1 MLEYRSL
8 DRSCTLP
15 VVWPS
20 NLTVLTAKFI
30 VQSDI
35 YCPWRHE
42 FFSVIIS
49 WNVYPKCISYRKSA
63 FMMISS
69 YDDLRDH
76 SKLKH
81 VVNVSGSLPGADKMN
96 MCTGMFD
103 DLQCCNILF
112 LRCHLTVMF
121 VCIQIGKAAFQRHN
135 DPLDAALFYLAMKK
149 KAVLW
154 GLFRYLHYSWIEL
167 LSSLIEV
174 FHITFM
180 GCWDVCFFFFFSQVS
195 AWWEDDSVLQKQLHW
210 GPLAKGRSEKCFL
223 PAGEA
228 ALWTIRC
235 LLPTGWITQRR
246 HRGAKQHTHFYTQQ
260 HTRYTNM
267 AHKRWV
273 CSNTALNSQR
283 RLGIALFYRNR
294 MEDKGVSVWKL
305 NQYITNNADI
315 CCWESWVLC
324 ILWIT
329 REKAKL
335 YW

>member
-20 NLTVLTAKFI
+20 NLTVLTAIFI

-35 YCPWRHE
+35 YCLWRHE

-180 GCWDVCFFFFFSQVS
+180 GCWDVCFFFSSLRSQHDEKMTQFFKNNFT
-195 AWWEDDSVLQKQLHW
+195 EDRWRK
-210 GPLAKGRSEKCFL
+210 
-223 PAGEA
+223 A
-228 ALWTIRC
+228 ALKNAFS
-235 LLPTGWITQRR
+235 LLGKQRFEQSAAFFLLAGSLKDAIEVR
-246 HRGAKQHTHFYTQQ
+246 NNTHTFTL
-260 HTRYTNM
+260 
-267 AHKRWV
+267 
-273 CSNTALNSQR
+273 SNTQDTQTWLIN
-283 RLGIALFYRNR
+283 
-294 MEDKGVSVWKL
+294 V
-305 NQYITNNADI
+305 
-315 CCWESWVLC
+315 ESAPTL
-324 ILWIT
+324 LWT
-329 REKAKL
+329 HNGDLA
-335 YW
+335 

>member
-1 MLEYRSL
+1 MYILQE
-8 DRSCTLP
+8 
-15 VVWPS
+15 V
-20 NLTVLTAKFI
+20 
-30 VQSDI
+30 
-35 YCPWRHE
+35 
-42 FFSVIIS
+42 
-49 WNVYPKCISYRKSA
+49 CIH
-63 FMMISS
+63 
-69 YDDLRDH
+69 DDKQLWWSRDH

-167 LSSLIEV
+167 LSNLIEV

-180 GCWDVCFFFFFSQVS
+180 GCWDVCFFFSSLRSQHDEKMTQFFKNNFT
-195 AWWEDDSVLQKQLHW
+195 EDRWRK
-210 GPLAKGRSEKCFL
+210 
-223 PAGEA
+223 A
-228 ALWTIRC
+228 ALKNAFS
-235 LLPTGWITQRR
+235 LLGKQRFEQSAAFFLLAGSLKDAIEVR
-246 HRGAKQHTHFYTQQ
+246 NNTHFYTQQ

-294 MEDKGVSVWKL
+294 MEDKGVSVWEL

-324 ILWIT
+324 ILWFT
-329 REKAKL
+329 WEKAKL